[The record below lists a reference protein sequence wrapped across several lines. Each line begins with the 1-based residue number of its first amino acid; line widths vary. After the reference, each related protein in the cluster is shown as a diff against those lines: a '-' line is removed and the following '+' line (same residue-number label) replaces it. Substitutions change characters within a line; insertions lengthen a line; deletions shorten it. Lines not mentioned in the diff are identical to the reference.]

1 MFRRILLI
9 ALLCLF
15 LLNCASVHSMSIKSD
30 CRHRALISAFTFAD
44 KGYPVRIAY
53 GKSGTYAHAQAQVYM
68 DNKWE
73 FLDWDGENVFI
84 AKKDNFRVTHTFTL
98 REFCGRQLLFSLK
111 QWKNNNNSTMF
122 DKEEWIAKTF
132 KLNDK

>member
-1 MFRRILLI
+1 
-9 ALLCLF
+9 
-15 LLNCASVHSMSIKSD
+15 
-30 CRHRALISAFTFAD
+30 
-44 KGYPVRIAY
+44 
-53 GKSGTYAHAQAQVYM
+53 M

-84 AKKDNFRVTHTFTL
+84 AKKDNFRVTHTFSL

-111 QWKNNNNSTMF
+111 QWKNNNNNTMF

>member
-1 MFRRILLI
+1 MYRRILLI
-9 ALLCLF
+9 VILCLF
-15 LLNCASVHSMSIKSD
+15 LLNCAPVRSMSIKSD
-30 CRHRALISAFTFAD
+30 CRHRALVSAFTFAD

-53 GKSGTYAHAQAQVYM
+53 GKSRTYAHVQAQVYM

-73 FLDWDGENVFI
+73 FLQWDGENVFI
-84 AKKDNFRVTHTFTL
+84 GKKDNFKVTHTFSL

-111 QWKNNNNSTMF
+111 QWKNKNNNTMV

-132 KLNDK
+132 GLNDQ